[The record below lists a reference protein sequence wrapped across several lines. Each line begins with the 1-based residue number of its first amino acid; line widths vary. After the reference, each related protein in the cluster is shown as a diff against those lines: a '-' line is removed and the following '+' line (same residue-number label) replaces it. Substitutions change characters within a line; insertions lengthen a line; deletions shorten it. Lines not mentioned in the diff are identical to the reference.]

1 MATANGMPQ
10 REKVTFLPNVPVQV
24 ALKWPDGKIVSGNY
38 GDQMMYSLT
47 DGRICFLDLD
57 VANKISALELKPG
70 EPFGICKLWNGDKKQ
85 KVRWDVYRTGERY
98 VPDEEAPE
106 PPPDATIQIER
117 KPPVPIIGASV
128 PPRVATTPAPLAQV
142 NGNGTSN
149 PHVVVTDGRPKTRL
163 EDALKTV
170 VQALHSTNEYSK
182 SIGYAMPQ
190 FGADEICRMVNTLL
204 IGSGR
209 Q

>member
-1 MATANGMPQ
+1 MATATGMPQ
-10 REKVTFLPNVPVQV
+10 RQKVTFLPNVPQQI

-47 DGRICFLDLD
+47 DGRVMFLDLD
-57 VANKISALELKPG
+57 VAQKISHLEVRAG
-70 EPFGICKLWNGDKKQ
+70 ETFGICKLWNGDKQQ
-85 KVRWDVYRTGERY
+85 KVRWDVYRSGERY
-98 VPDEEAPE
+98 VQDDDAQE
-106 PPPDATIQIER
+106 PPQMPR
-117 KPPVPIIGASV
+117 PVPVSVIGASA
-128 PPRVATTPAPLAQV
+128 PPRVAIPPAPVPQAN
-142 NGNGTSN
+142 NGHVTSN

-204 IGSGR
+204 IEGR
-209 Q
+209 K

>member
-10 REKVTFLPNVPVQV
+10 REKVVFSPNVPQHVS
-24 ALKWPDGKIVSGNY
+24 LKWPDGKVVSGNY
-38 GDQMMYSLT
+38 GDQMMYSLS

-57 VANKISALELKPG
+57 VAHKISALELKPG
-70 EPFGICKLWNGDKKQ
+70 EPFTICKLWNGDKKQ
-85 KVRWDVYRTGERY
+85 KVRWDVWRTGERY
-98 VPDEEAPE
+98 VQDEEAPE
-106 PPPDATIQIER
+106 PPPDATIQIDR
-117 KPPVPIIGASV
+117 KPSVPIIGASA
-128 PPRVATTPAPLAQV
+128 PRVAIQPAPNALSNS
-142 NGNGTSN
+142 NGN

-204 IGSGR
+204 IGSSR